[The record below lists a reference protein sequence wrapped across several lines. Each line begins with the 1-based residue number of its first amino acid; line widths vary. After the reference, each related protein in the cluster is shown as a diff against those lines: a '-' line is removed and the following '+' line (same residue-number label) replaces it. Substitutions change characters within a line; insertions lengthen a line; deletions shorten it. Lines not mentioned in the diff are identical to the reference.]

1 MKIFIFSFLFFIFY
15 ISFSVKSMEKE
26 NIMQK
31 KIWGIYHPI
40 SKDYKYW
47 TEDNKKKRNLDTN
60 SFSIEKEYSS
70 NFFIKDN
77 FGFFKLKEKDLII
90 PNSDTE
96 KNFLSYCNTIF
107 FNKNYFPKMYF
118 LNDIFFS
125 REKIRYFDVKT
136 PISEIFY
143 IKNSFQ
149 EKILSGLFS
158 QSPNQKINYSIEY
171 RNIFFEEESNIDL
184 KKHHNLFLSTFNYKY
199 SDFYHD
205 KLIWGHFLYQNFY
218 KKKKSKI
225 PFWKTTDNS
234 KFFFDK
240 KNLFH
245 KRLYISFFQNISPS
259 WIKSNHRRERSIF
272 LIEKIEYSKY
282 LKSFFN
288 SKEKFQNNRINLSYL
303 KNESSLI
310 FEIKKK
316 LNIEI
321 GAIHDQIHY
330 QLFSNYLFDP
340 VYENEKKNLNFNKI
354 YLETKINYFI
364 NNIFKINSYA
374 KWLISKNNLQIS
386 TQLDTNLW
394 SKFQFL
400 IKFNINNNISSD
412 FINFYMFQKD
422 GNCYNNQQYNNEIL
436 YIKSINFSIFLKK
449 KLNVFFNIYDINRTN
464 QNNNPN
470 LLYWKYIRTWNLKIK
485 IIHDIWKFHFNNLI
499 LFQNQKS
506 DQLNFS
512 IPNFLSKN
520 TISYENS
527 YFNKALLVQTGFS
540 IHYFNKYFHQY
551 FSYPFDLFSFYL
563 ENECFPTK
571 IGGAPF
577 IDYFLN
583 FKIFRTIFYSS
594 IQNIG
599 FSNNKKNIFN
609 HKNKDYFFKIGIL
622 WNLFT

>member
-1 MKIFIFSFLFFIFY
+1 MKIFIFPFLFLIFS

-26 NIMQK
+26 NIMEK
-31 KIWGIYHPI
+31 KILDIYHPI
-40 SKDYKYW
+40 SKDYQYW

-60 SFSIEKEYSS
+60 SFSIENEYSN

-90 PNSDTE
+90 PNSDTK

-107 FNKNYFPKMYF
+107 LNKNHLPKMYF

-171 RNIFFEEESNIDL
+171 RNIFFEEESNINL
-184 KKHHNLFLSTFNYKY
+184 KKYHNLFLSTFNYKY
-199 SDFYHD
+199 SDSDHD

-218 KKKKSKI
+218 KKKKNKI

-234 KFFFDK
+234 NFFFDK

-245 KRLYISFFQNISPS
+245 QRLYISFFQNIPHS
-259 WIKSNHRRERSIF
+259 WIQSKNRESTIF
-272 LIEKIEYSKY
+272 LKVNMEYSKY
-282 LKSFFN
+282 LKSFFY
-288 SKEKFQNNRINLSYL
+288 SKEKFQNNRINLLYF

-316 LNIEI
+316 LNLEI
-321 GAIHDQIHY
+321 GAIYDQIHY

-340 VYENEKKNLNFNKI
+340 IYENEKKNLNFNKI
-354 YLETKINYFI
+354 YLETKIHYFI

-374 KWLISKNNLQIS
+374 KWLIYKNNLQIS

-400 IKFNINNNISSD
+400 IKFNINNNIFSD
-412 FINFYMFQKD
+412 FINFYMFQKN

-436 YIKSINFSIFLKK
+436 YIKSINLSFLSKK
-449 KLNVFFNIYDINRTN
+449 KLNVFFNIYDINRPD

-470 LLYWKYIRTWNLKIK
+470 LLYWKYIRSWNLKIK

-499 LFQNQKS
+499 LFQNQES

-520 TISYENS
+520 TISYEDS

-563 ENECFPTK
+563 ENECCPTK
-571 IGGAPF
+571 IGGSPWL
-577 IDYFLN
+577 DYFLN

-599 FSNNKKNIFN
+599 FYHNKKNIYN
-609 HKNKDYFFKIGIL
+609 HKNKNYFFKIGIL